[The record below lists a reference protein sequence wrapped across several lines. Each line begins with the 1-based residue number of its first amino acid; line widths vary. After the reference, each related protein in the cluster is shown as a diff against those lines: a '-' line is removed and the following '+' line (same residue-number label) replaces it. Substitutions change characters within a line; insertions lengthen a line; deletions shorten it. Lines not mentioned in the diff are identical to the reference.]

1 MSTIAKPIKIEQV
14 HHFVK
19 TSRAERLAVIGAQSQ
34 WDLII
39 VGGGITGAGIFKL
52 ASQLGLKTLLVEQK
66 DFAWGSSSRSSKMVH
81 GGLRYIA
88 QGQVKLTI
96 ESVQEREKLLK
107 QAPHLVTQQSF
118 VMGHYQKQFPWPWIF
133 NSLLWV
139 YHLFTKNNDGN
150 CSKNQHYTQTP
161 VKVPQQNKQGYVP
174 LSINDLRY
182 MVPAANTKNSLG
194 ATQFNDALTDD
205 ARLVLRLI
213 QEGQQYGGT
222 AINYCK
228 VEHYLFDA
236 IEKDKVVGVC
246 AHPETSQ
253 QSNQPKEDKT
263 TLNLSTKVVIN
274 ATGAWAGKLKMN
286 KVNTAQFT
294 DKASSAIK
302 IRPLRGSHI
311 IVPSWRL
318 PVASVVVIL
327 HPQDKRPVQVFPWQN
342 VTVIGTTDVEHKQGL
357 NDEANISQDELTYL
371 LAAVDFQ
378 FPHCHL
384 KHDDIISTYA
394 GIRPVVASN
403 SLISPS
409 KEKRDH
415 SIWQQKGVVTIA
427 GGKLTTFN
435 VIAKQVLMLLSAEL
449 NLTHEDFS
457 LAVFDLPQFDDN
469 LINKVT
475 KNIKLSDHHYQHLLA
490 CYGALTLEFLEKSA
504 KKQLTQISYSRHL
517 WAELVWAV
525 EHEQVQHLDDLLLRR
540 TRLGNVLPQGAIAI
554 LDTVKT
560 LCITLLQ
567 WSESQW
573 DFEVQR
579 YKQLWKD
586 NYSLPLLNNINDK
599 TVKD

>member
-1 MSTIAKPIKIEQV
+1 MPTIAKPIKIEQV
-14 HHFVK
+14 YNFAK
-19 TSRAERLAVIGAQSQ
+19 ISRAERLAVIGVQSQ

-39 VGGGITGAGIFKL
+39 IGGGITGAGIFKL

-107 QAPHLVTQQSF
+107 QAPHLVTQESF

-139 YHLFTKNNDGN
+139 YHLFTKNNDDN
-150 CSKNQHYTQTP
+150 FSQNQHYAQTP

-213 QEGQQYGGT
+213 QEGQQHGGT

-228 VEHYLFDA
+228 VEHYLFDD

-246 AHPETSQ
+246 AHPEASQ
-253 QSNQPKEDKT
+253 QNTYPKEDKAR
-263 TLNLSTKVVIN
+263 LNLSAKVVIN
-274 ATGAWAGKLKMN
+274 ATGAWAGKLKVN

-378 FPHCHL
+378 FPHCYL

-394 GIRPVVASN
+394 GIRPVVGSN

-415 SIWQQKGVVTIA
+415 SVWQQKGVVTIA

-435 VIAKQVLMLLSAEL
+435 VIAKQVLTLLSAEL
-449 NLTHEDFS
+449 NLTHTDFS
-457 LAVFDLPQFDDN
+457 LPVFDLPQFDDN

-490 CYGALTLEFLEKSA
+490 CYGALTLEFLEKSV

-567 WSESQW
+567 WSESRW

-579 YKQLWKD
+579 YKRLWKD
-586 NYSLPLLNNINDK
+586 NYSLPLLNNTNDK